1 MKFLASALHASALF
15 VLAVAVPIFAQV
27 PERPD
32 SAPVSSAAGRIPAIP
47 DRVVEE
53 ADDSQLARIAGN
65 THPLARPEFDRGEV
79 DSGMVLEHMQLVIA
93 RSPLQEA
100 ALGAFMDGQLDPA
113 SPDYHHWLTPEE
125 FGALYGPSDHDVQAI
140 TTWLQSHGFMVD
152 GVSPGRVFVDFTGT
166 ASMVEGAF
174 HTQIH
179 RYAVNG
185 EEHIANDRDPSIPA
199 ALRPVIA
206 GVLSLNSFFSV
217 PAHIS
222 LGDFRRDPETGKWQQ
237 VNMPDEKLRPDF
249 GVTPKST
256 TFEAVSPW
264 DFATIYNVTGAWNA
278 QLDGTGQTIAIAG
291 RSNINLTDVATFRSA
306 FNLPTNA
313 PTVVL
318 NGTDPGTSS
327 APDRMENTL
336 DVEWSGAIAKNATIK
351 LVTTK
356 STSTSDG
363 AMASAQYIIDHDLA
377 PVMSVSYYQ
386 CELFL
391 GTTGNTA
398 YNKMWQQ
405 GAAEG
410 ISIFIAS
417 GDSAAASCDGAFQAK
432 TGASNGLQVSGI
444 ASTPYNVAVGGTD
457 FIWANLT
464 TKYWD
469 TKNATNGSS
478 ALGYIP
484 EVPWNHSCASD
495 DVNKL
500 LGLFAKG
507 YDEEQSCMYL
517 LNKSLSLGNVTVT
530 GGGGGVSACTAP
542 TGTTPA
548 KCAGGYSKPS
558 WQTGTGVPK
567 DGKRDVPDL
576 SLFASDNALN
586 SFYLICDSASN
597 PCKFTDATDTMA
609 QGAGGTSIATP
620 AMAGIMA
627 LIVEKS
633 EGAPQGLPN
642 PVFYALASKENL
654 TNCSP
659 LMVTSGTNCVFYDV
673 NEDNNAAPCLPGT
686 TNCTV
691 ETKGDTVGILSGYKA
706 GTGYDLASGLGS
718 VNAENLINA
727 WGSAAPLPGVSLSA
741 TKLTFP
747 STAVGKSSA
756 SQTITVKNT
765 GTGWLI
771 FPSGKVGI
779 FGGNN
784 DSFPATTTCTA
795 PVAPGGTCVV
805 TVTFKPTIAGSL
817 QSTAQVGDNAAG
829 SPQQATLVGTA
840 TGGTPAVTLSTTKL
854 SFASTAVG
862 QSSAAQTV
870 TLKNSGT
877 GVVTFTASQVLITG
891 GNTSSF
897 SMQTTCSGSLNPG
910 NSCTATVTF
919 KPQTS
924 GSLSSNLQFGDNVSG
939 SPQQVAL
946 AGTAITGTLAV
957 TLSAT
962 KLTFASTVVGQSST
976 AQTVTLKNSG
986 TGVVTFPANP
996 IVIAGGSSGSFSM
1009 QTTCSGSLNPGSSCT
1024 TTVTFKPQTAG
1035 SLLSDLQIVDNA
1047 AGSPQIVVLSGTAT
1061 PGQVLQLSSTTATF
1075 YNTQVGTQSIATQLY
1090 ASNSSPY
1097 PVTISPLSVTGPN
1110 ASSFI
1115 ALSGCPASLPG
1126 GQSCYLYIAFKPTT
1140 AGTLTASV
1148 NISDSADAT
1157 AQSVSLTGTSH
1168 AIPTVGISPTS
1179 ITFPTTAKGSIA
1191 AVIPITVTNQ
1201 ATDNTELQVISI
1213 AITGANAKSFVE
1225 VSDCNVYVFG
1235 FLPCHVYVAFAPTAA
1250 GAANATLTITDSG
1263 AQSPQ
1268 TVTLTGTGK

>member
-1 MKFLASALHASALF
+1 MKFLASALRAA
-15 VLAVAVPIFAQV
+15 VLLVMAGAVPILAQA
-27 PERPD
+27 PEQPD
-32 SAPVSSAAGRIPAIP
+32 SSPVRSAAGRIPATP
-47 DRVVEE
+47 DRIVQE
-53 ADDSQLARIAGN
+53 ADDSQLAPITGN
-65 THPLARPEFDRGEV
+65 THPLARPEFDRGPV
-79 DSGMVLEHMQLVIA
+79 DSGMVLEHMQLLIE

-100 ALGAFMDGQLDPA
+100 ALAAFMDGQLDPA

-125 FGALYGPSDHDVQAI
+125 FGALYGPSDHDIQAI
-140 TTWLQSHGFMVD
+140 TAWLQTHGFTVD

-166 ASMVEGAF
+166 AAMVEGAF

-179 RYAVNG
+179 RYVVNN

-222 LGDFRRDPETGKWQQ
+222 LGDFRRDPETGKWRQ
-237 VNMPDEKLRPDF
+237 VNMPEEEPRPAF
-249 GVTPKST
+249 GVTSNKT
-256 TFEAVSPW
+256 NYEAVSPW
-264 DFATIYNVTGAWNA
+264 DFATIYNVTGAWDA

-291 RSNINLTDVATFRSA
+291 RSNISLTDVATFRSA

-327 APDRMENTL
+327 ANDRLENTL

-363 AMASAQYIIDHDLA
+363 AMASAQYIIDHNLA

-386 CELFL
+386 CELFM

-410 ISIFIAS
+410 ISIFVAS

-432 TGASNGLQVSGI
+432 TAASNGLQVSGI
-444 ASTPYNVAVGGTD
+444 SSTPYNVAVGGTD

-469 TKNATNGSS
+469 TKNASNGSS

-517 LNKSLSLGNVTVT
+517 LNNSASLGNVTVT

-586 SFYLICDSASN
+586 SFYLICDSAST
-597 PCKFTDATDTMA
+597 PCKFADANDTMA

-642 PVFYALASKENL
+642 PVFYTLASKENL

-659 LMVTSGTNCVFYDV
+659 LMVTSGTSCVFYDV
-673 NEDNNAAPCLPGT
+673 NQDNNAAPCLPGT

-706 GTGYDLASGLGS
+706 GVGYDLATGLGS

-727 WGSAAPLPGVSLSA
+727 WGSVAPLPGVSLSA

-747 STAVGKSSA
+747 STAVGKGSA

-765 GTGWLI
+765 GSGWLI

-840 TGGTPAVTLSTTKL
+840 TGGTPAVTLSTSKL
-854 SFASTAVG
+854 TFASTVVG

-870 TLKNSGT
+870 TLKNSGN
-877 GVVTFTASQVLITG
+877 GVL
-891 GNTSSF
+891 
-897 SMQTTCSGSLNPG
+897 
-910 NSCTATVTF
+910 
-919 KPQTS
+919 
-924 GSLSSNLQFGDNVSG
+924 
-939 SPQQVAL
+939 
-946 AGTAITGTLAV
+946 
-957 TLSAT
+957 
-962 KLTFASTVVGQSST
+962 
-976 AQTVTLKNSG
+976 
-986 TGVVTFPANP
+986 TFPANP
-996 IVIAGGSSGSFSM
+996 IVITGGSSGSFSM
-1009 QTTCSGSLNPGSSCT
+1009 QTTCSGSLTPGNSCT
-1024 TTVTFKPQTAG
+1024 VAVTFKPQTAG
-1035 SLLSDLQIVDNA
+1035 SLLSNLQIVDNA
-1047 AGSPQIVVLSGTAT
+1047 AGEPQIVVLSGTAT
-1061 PGQVLQLSSTTATF
+1061 PGLVLQLSSNTATF
-1075 YNTQVGTQSIATQLY
+1075 FNTQVGAQSIATQFY
-1090 ASNSSPY
+1090 AANTSPY
-1097 PVTISPLSVTGPN
+1097 PVTINPLSVTGPN

-1140 AGTLTASV
+1140 AGTLNASV
-1148 NISDSADAT
+1148 NVSDSADAS
-1157 AQSVSLTGTSH
+1157 AQSISLTGTSH
-1168 AIPTVGISPTS
+1168 AVPKVSISPTS
-1179 ITFPTTAKGSIA
+1179 ITFPTTAKGTIA
-1191 AVIPITVTNQ
+1191 TVIPITVTNQ

-1213 AITGANAKSFVE
+1213 AITGANAQSFLE